1 MKIRIKKTK
10 IKKHTEEE
18 YYFLKEYFVYSNTIE
33 ALRKIDLDKEL
44 FKFIDEHFHFEIL
57 EHCSEYGFLFF
68 RLNFSKMMERKN
80 ECFISFIKLDV
91 DEYIFQMRMYKEGK
105 SKLV

>member
-18 YYFLKEYFVYSNTIE
+18 YGFLKQYFVYSNTIE

-44 FKFIDEHFHFEIL
+44 FKFIDEQI
-57 EHCSEYGFLFF
+57 
-68 RLNFSKMMERKN
+68 
-80 ECFISFIKLDV
+80 IKLH
-91 DEYIFQMRMYKEGK
+91 G
-105 SKLV
+105 L